1 MASSQRKGTR
11 RTGRTEL
18 REPAGFN
25 ALSKSQQIR
34 YLQRLWD
41 RITDGSAQLPAPKS
55 HLSLAKERLTAYR
68 RDPSLARPAHDVIR
82 DLAKPPR

>member
-1 MASSQRKGTR
+1 MATRPRKGMR

-18 REPAGFN
+18 REPAGFK
-25 ALSKSQQIR
+25 ALSKAEQIR

-41 RITDGSAQLPAPKS
+41 RITDGPAQLPVPKS

-68 RDPSLARPAHDVIR
+68 RDPSRARPAHDVIR